1 MINKKIK
8 LNGFYPLTKDN
19 NFYLLLSTTN
29 VLEVLAKPQLI
40 YWAAKLSAR
49 AVLQGEAE
57 TEEQAASAITI
68 AKSEGA
74 KRGSLVHSLTEAADN
89 GASPDINSLP
99 PDIRPY
105 ALAHQKFVNDFKP
118 KLICNEQ
125 IVANFTFGYAGTLD
139 RIYEIDGKNV
149 LVDYKTSANY
159 YPSMGLQLAA
169 YKNAEF
175 LVSPDGKIFT
185 PMPKIDQTMVVL
197 LGDDGGYTVKDTNE
211 SLEIFLA
218 LKKIWLWVN
227 KEKMEKV
234 KVAKK

>member
-8 LNGFYPLTKDN
+8 LNGFYLVEKDGEKHI
-19 NFYLLLSTTN
+19 LPSVTTI
-29 VLEVLAKPQLI
+29 LEAMPKPQLI

-57 TEEQAASAITI
+57 TEEQATSAITI

-118 KLICNEQ
+118 KLIYNEQ
-125 IVANFTFGYAGTLD
+125 TAVNLTFGYGGTID
-139 RIYEIDGKNV
+139 RVYEIDGKMV
-149 LVDYKTSANY
+149 IVDYKTSANY

-169 YKNAEF
+169 YRNAEF
-175 LVSPDGKIFT
+175 TITPDGKYE

-218 LKKIWLWVN
+218 LKKIWLWIN